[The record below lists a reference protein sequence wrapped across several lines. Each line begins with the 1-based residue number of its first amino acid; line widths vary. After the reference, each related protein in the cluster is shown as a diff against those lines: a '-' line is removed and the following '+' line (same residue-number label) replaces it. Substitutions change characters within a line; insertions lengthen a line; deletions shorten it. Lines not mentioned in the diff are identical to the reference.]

1 MIYVTH
7 DQVEAM
13 TMGSRICIMNH
24 GKVVQI
30 GPPLE
35 VYGHPA
41 DTFVARFLGNP
52 PMNLVAAELSAGDAP
67 QVRLGHHVVPLV
79 GHAGRLEA
87 HGGPV
92 VFGVRPED
100 LYESDPGTLAETVAL
115 PALVTSVEPLGAETL
130 LYLRLENVGE
140 ELVARVGRDSRAR
153 VGDPLAMTIDLRAT
167 HVFDVDTT
175 RSLSVAAAQGS

>member
-35 VYGHPA
+35 VYGNPA

-52 PMNLVAAELSAGDAP
+52 PMNLIAGHLEDGPAP
-67 QVRLGHHVVPLV
+67 AVRLGPHALPLLGHRLV
-79 GHAGRLEA
+79 GAPGRN
-87 HGGPV
+87 V
-92 VFGVRPED
+92 VFGIRPED
-100 LYESDPGTLAETVAL
+100 LYQGDPGTLTDSATLSSEVA
-115 PALVTSVEPLGAETL
+115 SVEPLGAETL
-130 LYLRLENVGE
+130 LYLRLEGVE
-140 ELVARVGRDSRAR
+140 EEIVARVGRDSRAA
-153 VGDPLAMTIDLRAT
+153 VGDRVAMTIDLCAT
-167 HVFDVDTT
+167 HVFDPETT
-175 RSLSVAAAQGS
+175 RTLAAAAQQTA